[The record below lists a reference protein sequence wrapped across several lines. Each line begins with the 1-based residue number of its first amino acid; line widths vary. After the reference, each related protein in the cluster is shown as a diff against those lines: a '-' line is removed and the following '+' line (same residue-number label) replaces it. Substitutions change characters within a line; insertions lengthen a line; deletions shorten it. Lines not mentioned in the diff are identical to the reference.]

1 MSREAGGLLRAGW
14 TLPELSMVMAIIGVL
29 VLIAVPTLRR
39 AGDAAHVR
47 AAVTSTAATLAVAR
61 EVAVARGTMSSM
73 RVDTARARLVVLVAA
88 ETVLVRDLRRAH
100 GVRLAATR
108 LEMRYLANGVG
119 YGASNGRLA
128 IGRGRSADT
137 VVVSRLGRVRH

>member
-1 MSREAGGLLRAGW
+1 MSGATRGIRRTGT
-14 TLPELSMVMAIIGVL
+14 TLPELAVVMAMLGVL
-29 VLIAVPTLRR
+29 LLLAVPTLRR

-47 AAVTSTAATLAVAR
+47 AAVTSATTTLAVAR
-61 EVAVARGTMSSM
+61 HVAVARGAMSTL
-73 RVDTARARLVVLVAA
+73 RVDTAGARLVVLVAA
-88 ETVLVRDLRRAH
+88 DTVLVRDLRRTH

-108 LEMRYLANGVG
+108 LEMRYLASGIG

-137 VVVSRLGRVRH
+137 IIVSRLGRVRH